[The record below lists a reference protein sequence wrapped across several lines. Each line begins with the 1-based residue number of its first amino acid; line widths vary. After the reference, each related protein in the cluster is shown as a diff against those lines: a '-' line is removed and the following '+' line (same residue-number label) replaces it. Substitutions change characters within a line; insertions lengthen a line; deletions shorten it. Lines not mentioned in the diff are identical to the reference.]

1 MKVCIV
7 NTIKNAE
14 ILSPDSKNSNEISG
28 FDRSEIILNSGQRLN
43 AKYVA
48 KISDEVVDIYMENGS
63 ILSSINKK
71 DIEYDESVNNI
82 EFQVQGLKELSGS
95 SRCCDKD
102 KTTTSRQK
110 QALSSVTKQNKSKK
124 GIVY

>member
-1 MKVCIV
+1 MKVSIV

-82 EFQVQGLKELSGS
+82 EFQVQHQQLL
-95 SRCCDKD
+95 
-102 KTTTSRQK
+102 
-110 QALSSVTKQNKSKK
+110 
-124 GIVY
+124 